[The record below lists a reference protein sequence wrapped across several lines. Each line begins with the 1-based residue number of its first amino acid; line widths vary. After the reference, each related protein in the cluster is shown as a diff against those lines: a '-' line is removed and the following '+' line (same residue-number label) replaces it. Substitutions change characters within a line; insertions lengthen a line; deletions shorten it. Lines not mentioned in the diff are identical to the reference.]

1 MKVWKR
7 NLNREENEKL
17 QNMIVLRKKETME
30 NEEKDKTFKK
40 PPEPKKDINA

>member
-7 NLNREENEKL
+7 NLEKKMKTSNIWL
-17 QNMIVLRKKETME
+17 FWEKETTE

-40 PPEPKKDINA
+40 SPELKKDINA